1 MANTP
6 FRRTYTD
13 GSCELK
19 VSFDEEKDGVQWW
32 AQTSGLKNDLTA
44 MFLEGVEGERLDALF
59 RSWLKRVEAFRVK
72 WGSAMVAPDIQFAV
86 NDAQR
91 NLGVAVTDWKAE
103 IAAEEAGPPKAWGS
117 TVVKNGCY
125 PAF

>member
-1 MANTP
+1 MANTL

-19 VSFDEEKDGVQWW
+19 VWFEEERNGVQWW
-32 AQTSGLKNDLTA
+32 DDTSGVKNELNA
-44 MFLEGVEGERLDALF
+44 MFLEGVDRERLDVLF
-59 RSWLKRVEAFRVK
+59 VSWLKRVEALRVK
-72 WGSAMVAPDIQFAV
+72 WGSTMIAPDIQFAV

-91 NLGVAVTDWKAE
+91 NLGVAVTDWKVE

-117 TVVKNGCY
+117 SVVKNGCY